1 MRRSIGSGL
10 VKGSRDFNIFF
21 PLHPLGFWRL
31 GGPSAS
37 WNISSSWCLVTP
49 LPCYFPSLGIEGAH
63 GSSESLEN
71 TAFLSSWEQ
80 CLFPGTFHPGYI
92 RGKEPPFPSL
102 ISSSPPTHCWAVSSY
117 PWLCQNISLSH
128 PDSPWPFS
136 SSPPEMHGL
145 SASRIHFVQIR
156 SKACS
161 ENYWC
166 IG

>member
-37 WNISSSWCLVTP
+37 RNISSSWCLVTP

-63 GSSESLEN
+63 GSSESPEN

-92 RGKEPPFPSL
+92 RGKEPPFPL
-102 ISSSPPTHCWAVSSY
+102 PYIIFPTHTLLGSIFLSLAVSEHQPQS
-117 PWLCQNISLSH
+117 PRLTLALQLLS
-128 PDSPWPFS
+128 S
-136 SSPPEMHGL
+136 
-145 SASRIHFVQIR
+145 
-156 SKACS
+156 
-161 ENYWC
+161 
-166 IG
+166 

>member
-37 WNISSSWCLVTP
+37 RNISSSWCLVTP

-63 GSSESLEN
+63 GSSESPEN

-92 RGKEPPFPSL
+92 RGKEPP
-102 ISSSPPTHCWAVSSY
+102 SPHHLLLPAFAIDHQLFIEKSCFYTAHKRLFY
-117 PWLCQNISLSH
+117 RGR
-128 PDSPWPFS
+128 
-136 SSPPEMHGL
+136 M
-145 SASRIHFVQIR
+145 
-156 SKACS
+156 
-161 ENYWC
+161 
-166 IG
+166 